1 MGWVFYHP
9 YCASVEMKVHTLK
22 WKKFEFT
29 NSSGLYFASI
39 IQKTLNGKYSYGNQL
54 SSSKLKEG
62 EFYID
67 IPLDKNW
74 NIAFNYM
81 KDYISF
87 LEAESIEELEAY
99 LLATNLKNYDLSEKE
114 KFALDKFENLVS
126 LEQNRTEQNRTA

>member
-62 EFYID
+62 
-67 IPLDKNW
+67 
-74 NIAFNYM
+74 
-81 KDYISF
+81 
-87 LEAESIEELEAY
+87 
-99 LLATNLKNYDLSEKE
+99 
-114 KFALDKFENLVS
+114 
-126 LEQNRTEQNRTA
+126 